1 MRKARTGMLLAFLAA
16 VLASPATAVQSSE
29 LRVKVLT
36 TPVDVSRAT
45 HGVRIGSVIAGGM
58 LIELNL
64 GWRHRSWVEHP
75 KSLGKLYHV
84 DVTPFHPKSKV
95 RIPSAD
101 VTFEAINK
109 DTGQTVIGSLHPML
123 GNTGL
128 HYAFN
133 SGLAGDGTYEV
144 TVTVRVPTF
153 ARDLED
159 KRWMV
164 PAIGKF
170 HFKLAG
176 GKLTEVSEQD
186 CTNVFTPPCNVRFG
200 L

>member
-1 MRKARTGMLLAFLAA
+1 MRKARTGMLLALLAA

-36 TPVDVSRAT
+36 TPVDVSRAK
-45 HGVRIGSVIAGGM
+45 HGVRIGRVSAGGM
-58 LIELNL
+58 IIQLDL

-75 KSLGKLYHV
+75 WALGKLYHV
-84 DVTPFHPKSKV
+84 DVTLFDPKSKT

-101 VTFEAINK
+101 VSFEAINK
-109 DTGQTVIGSLHPML
+109 DTGKTVIDSLHPMW
-123 GNTGL
+123 GGTGL
-128 HYAFN
+128 HYACNNGF
-133 SGLAGDGTYEV
+133 AGDGTYEV

-159 KRWMV
+159 KRWLV
-164 PAIGKF
+164 PATGKF
-170 HFKLAG
+170 HFKLVG
-176 GKLTEVSEQD
+176 GKLTEVSEPE
-186 CTNVFTPPCNVRFG
+186 CTNVFRSPCNVRFG

>member
-1 MRKARTGMLLAFLAA
+1 MDWTERKDIMRKIGTALLMAALAA
-16 VLASPATAVQSSE
+16 VSSVLSSPVQSTE

-36 TPVDVSRAT
+36 TPVNVSRAK

-58 LIELNL
+58 LIELHL

-75 KSLGKLYHV
+75 KALGELCHV
-84 DVTPFHPKSKV
+84 DVTPFDPKSKT

-109 DTGQTVIGSLHPML
+109 DTGKTVIDSLHPML
-123 GNTGL
+123 GGTGL
-128 HYAFN
+128 HYACNNGF
-133 SGLAGDGTYEV
+133 AGDGTYEV

-176 GKLTEVSEQD
+176 GKLTEVSE
-186 CTNVFTPPCNVRFG
+186 PE
-200 L
+200 

>member
-1 MRKARTGMLLAFLAA
+1 MDWTERKDIMRKARTGMLLALLAA

-36 TPVDVSRAT
+36 TPFDVFRAK
-45 HGVRIGSVIAGGM
+45 HGVRIGSIIAGGM
-58 LIELNL
+58 LIELHL

-75 KSLGKLYHV
+75 KALGESYHV
-84 DVTPFHPKSKV
+84 DVTPFDPKSKV

-109 DTGQTVIGSLHPML
+109 DTGKTVIDSLHPMW
-123 GNTGL
+123 GGTGL
-128 HYAFN
+128 HYACIN
-133 SGLAGDGTYEV
+133 GLEGDGTYEV
-144 TVTVRVPTF
+144 TVTVRVPPF

-176 GKLTEVSEQD
+176 GKLTEVSE
-186 CTNVFTPPCNVRFG
+186 PE
-200 L
+200 